1 MTATIWFYDEANY
14 RRFKEICEDGNKFPA
29 TYAAWL
35 EVATKKTA
43 AVARANG
50 AIRKIQADP
59 DDFLLWCKI
68 NAVAPN
74 QVGRTRYAS
83 VRALSAAHLTR

>member
-14 RRFKEICEDGNKFPA
+14 LRFKAICLDGNKFPA

-43 AVARANG
+43 AVEGANG
-50 AIRKIQADP
+50 AIHKIHADP
-59 DDFLLWCKI
+59 DDFLLWCKL
-68 NAVAPN
+68 NSVAPN

-83 VRALSAAHLTR
+83 VRALNPAHAAR